1 MVDSTYN
8 KKITEERARELLK
21 YLNIIDRANHKP
33 SELSGGEQQRVAVAR
48 AMINEPS
55 ILLADEPSG
64 NLDSK
69 NAKLLHELL
78 VKLNKEKKQTIIIS
92 SHNKNLIKLSD
103 RILEIKDGKII

>member
-1 MVDSTYN
+1 
-8 KKITEERARELLK
+8 
-21 YLNIIDRANHKP
+21 
-33 SELSGGEQQRVAVAR
+33 
-48 AMINEPS
+48 MINEPS